1 MNKLSTILIYN
12 FVTMFTLMKNNFSKN
27 MVIATIAIVGTLLLV
42 STIINDSSSNMSV
55 NAQAQQ
61 QSSKEAPEKGT
72 IFVFNEKSRP
82 ANEPEKCADLAS
94 VVKGKAL
101 PDYNL
106 CDIVVYRQ
114 APPIVRNDGMVLNNF
129 SGLGHYIEMVPA
141 VVNNTGVFNSKGT
154 PSNQTSTSPQK
165 QDNLKVAFG
174 EWSVIDEEV
183 VPVQQ
188 VMQKYNWT
196 QTALHHHM
204 LNESPKIL
212 FLHWSVTGDANEL
225 IKQAKEIIMQT
236 STYQNLTGNT
246 RTPTSG
252 GP

>member
-1 MNKLSTILIYN
+1 
-12 FVTMFTLMKNNFSKN
+12 
-27 MVIATIAIVGTLLLV
+27 MVIATMAIVGTLLLV
-42 STIINDSSSNMSV
+42 STIINSSSNMSV
-55 NAQAQQ
+55 NAQAQKQ
-61 QSSKEAPEKGT
+61 PLKVEAPEKGT

-82 ANEPEKCADLAS
+82 ANEPEKCAALAS
-94 VVKGKAL
+94 VVKGKAV

-141 VVNNTGVFNSKGT
+141 VVNNTGHFNSKVH
-154 PSNQTSTSPQK
+154 PIINSTSPQK
-165 QDNLKVAFG
+165 QDNQKVAFG
-174 EWSVIDEEV
+174 EWSVIDAEV
-183 VPVQQ
+183 VPVQK

-196 QTALHHHM
+196 QTALHHHL

-212 FLHWSVTGDANEL
+212 FLHWSVTGDANDL

-246 RTPTSG
+246 RTPTSA

>member
-1 MNKLSTILIYN
+1 
-12 FVTMFTLMKNNFSKN
+12 MKNNFSKN
-27 MVIATIAIVGTLLLV
+27 MVIATMAIVGTLLLI
-42 STIINDSSSNMSV
+42 STIINSSSSSNMSA
-55 NAQAQQ
+55 NAQPQQQ
-61 QSSKEAPEKGT
+61 QSSTEAPEKGT

-82 ANEPEKCADLAS
+82 ANEPEKCAALAS

-154 PSNQTSTSPQK
+154 PSNQTSSSPQK

-225 IKQAKEIIMQT
+225 IEQAKEIIMQT

>member
-1 MNKLSTILIYN
+1 MTMKTKFSKSAII
-12 FVTMFTLMKNNFSKN
+12 VTMTL
-27 MVIATIAIVGTLLLV
+27 VGTLLLV
-42 STIINDSSSNMSV
+42 STIINSSNSSNISI
-55 NAQAQQ
+55 NAQAQKQ
-61 QSSKEAPEKGT
+61 QSPQKVEAPEKGT

-82 ANEPEKCADLAS
+82 ANEPEKCAQLAS
-94 VVKGKAL
+94 VVKGKAV

-114 APPIVRNDGMVLNNF
+114 APPIVRNDGMVMNNF
-129 SGLGHYIEMVPA
+129 SGIGHYIEMVPA
-141 VVNNTGVFNSKGT
+141 VINDTGQFA
-154 PSNQTSTSPQK
+154 STSASNSTQ
-165 QDNLKVAFG
+165 QNNQKVAFG
-174 EWSVIDEEV
+174 EWAVIDPEV
-183 VPVQQ
+183 VPVQKI
-188 VMQKYNWT
+188 MQKYNWT
-196 QTALHHHM
+196 QTALHHHL

-212 FLHWSVTGDANEL
+212 FLHWSVTGDANDL

>member
-1 MNKLSTILIYN
+1 
-12 FVTMFTLMKNNFSKN
+12 
-27 MVIATIAIVGTLLLV
+27 MVFFGTLIVISALM
-42 STIINDSSSNMSV
+42 NDNIFV
-55 NAQAQQ
+55 NAQQQ
-61 QSSKEAPEKGT
+61 KSPQKVEAPEKGT

-82 ANEPEKCADLAS
+82 VNDPEKCAALAS
-94 VVKGKAL
+94 LVKGKAV

-114 APPIVRNDGMVLNNF
+114 APPIVRNDGMVMNNF
-129 SGLGHYIEMVPA
+129 SGIGHYIEMVPA
-141 VVNNTGVFNSKGT
+141 VTNDTGQFASADTAASQQKGQ
-154 PSNQTSTSPQK
+154 NQS
-165 QDNLKVAFG
+165 NLKVAFG
-174 EWSVIDEEV
+174 EFALIDPEV

-188 VMQKYNWT
+188 IMGKYNWT
-196 QTALHHHM
+196 ETALHHHL

-225 IKQAKEIIMQT
+225 IKQAKEMIMQT
-236 STYQNLTGNT
+236 ATYQNLTGNT

>member
-1 MNKLSTILIYN
+1 
-12 FVTMFTLMKNNFSKN
+12 MKNKSSNN
-27 MVIATIAIVGTLLLV
+27 IIITIMVFVGTLIVISALM
-42 STIINDSSSNMSV
+42 NDNIFV
-55 NAQAQQ
+55 NAQQQ
-61 QSSKEAPEKGT
+61 KSPQKVEAPEKGT

-82 ANEPEKCADLAS
+82 ANDPEKCAALAS
-94 VVKGKAL
+94 LVKGKAV

-114 APPIVRNDGMVLNNF
+114 APPIVRNDGMVMNNF
-129 SGLGHYIEMVPA
+129 SGIGHYIEMVPA
-141 VVNNTGVFNSKGT
+141 VTNDTGQFASADTAAAQQKGQ
-154 PSNQTSTSPQK
+154 NQS
-165 QDNLKVAFG
+165 NLKVAFG
-174 EWSVIDEEV
+174 EFALIDPEV

-188 VMQKYNWT
+188 IMGKYNWT
-196 QTALHHHM
+196 ETALHHHL

-225 IKQAKEIIMQT
+225 IKQAKEMIMQT
-236 STYQNLTGNT
+236 ATYQNLTGNT

>member
-1 MNKLSTILIYN
+1 
-12 FVTMFTLMKNNFSKN
+12 
-27 MVIATIAIVGTLLLV
+27 
-42 STIINDSSSNMSV
+42 
-55 NAQAQQ
+55 
-61 QSSKEAPEKGT
+61 
-72 IFVFNEKSRP
+72 
-82 ANEPEKCADLAS
+82 
-94 VVKGKAL
+94 
-101 PDYNL
+101 
-106 CDIVVYRQ
+106 
-114 APPIVRNDGMVLNNF
+114 
-129 SGLGHYIEMVPA
+129 MVPA
-141 VVNNTGVFNSKGT
+141 VVNNTGTFNSKGT
-154 PSNQTSTSPQK
+154 PNNQTSSSSPQK

-174 EWSVIDEEV
+174 EWSVIDAEV
-183 VPVQQ
+183 APVQK

-236 STYQNLTGNT
+236 ATYQNLTGNT

>member
-1 MNKLSTILIYN
+1 MAFVGILLG
-12 FVTMFTLMKNNFSKN
+12 VSA
-27 MVIATIAIVGTLLLV
+27 ATV
-42 STIINDSSSNMSV
+42 SNGNLFV
-55 NAQAQQ
+55 NAQQQ
-61 QSSKEAPEKGT
+61 PLKEAPEKGT
-72 IFVFNEKSRP
+72 IYVFNEKSRP
-82 ANEPEKCADLAS
+82 ANEPEKCAALAS

-114 APPIVRNDGMVLNNF
+114 APPIVRNDGIVLNNF

-141 VVNNTGVFNSKGT
+141 VINDTGQFA
-154 PSNQTSTSPQK
+154 STSASNSTQ
-165 QDNLKVAFG
+165 QNNQKVAFG

-183 VPVQQ
+183 VPVQKI
-188 VMQKYNWT
+188 MQKYNWT

-212 FLHWSVTGDANEL
+212 FLHWSVTGDADEL

-236 STYQNLTGNT
+236 ATYQNLTGNT

>member
-1 MNKLSTILIYN
+1 MENK
-12 FVTMFTLMKNNFSKN
+12 FSKN
-27 MVIATIAIVGTLLLV
+27 IVIATMTFVGILLLV
-42 STIINDSSSNMSV
+42 STIINSSSNMSV
-55 NAQAQQ
+55 NAQQ
-61 QSSKEAPEKGT
+61 QSPKTEAPEKGT

-82 ANEPEKCADLAS
+82 ANEPEKCAALTS
-94 VVKGKAL
+94 VVKGKAV

-114 APPIVRNDGMVLNNF
+114 APPIVRNDGIVLNNF

-154 PSNQTSTSPQK
+154 SSNQTSSPQK

-183 VPVQQ
+183 VPVQKI
-188 VMQKYNWT
+188 MQKYNWT

>member
-1 MNKLSTILIYN
+1 MLTQ
-12 FVTMFTLMKNNFSKN
+12 MKNNFSKN
-27 MVIATIAIVGTLLLV
+27 MVIATMAIVGTLLLV
-42 STIINDSSSNMSV
+42 STIINNSSSNMSV

-61 QSSKEAPEKGT
+61 QSSKTEAPEKGT

-82 ANEPEKCADLAS
+82 ANEPEKCAALAS

-154 PSNQTSTSPQK
+154 PSNQTSSPQK

>member
-1 MNKLSTILIYN
+1 MN
-12 FVTMFTLMKNNFSKN
+12 
-27 MVIATIAIVGTLLLV
+27 
-42 STIINDSSSNMSV
+42 SNIFV
-55 NAQAQQ
+55 NAQQQ
-61 QSSKEAPEKGT
+61 KSPQKVEAPKKGT

-82 ANEPEKCADLAS
+82 ANDPEKCAALAS
-94 VVKGKAL
+94 VVKGKAV

-114 APPIVRNDGMVLNNF
+114 APPIVRNDGMVMNNF
-129 SGLGHYIEMVPA
+129 SGIGHYIEMVPA
-141 VVNNTGVFNSKGT
+141 VINDTGQFASADTAIAAQKRQQQPNNM
-154 PSNQTSTSPQK
+154 
-165 QDNLKVAFG
+165 KVAFG
-174 EWSVIDEEV
+174 EFALIDPEV

-188 VMQKYNWT
+188 IMGKYNWT
-196 QTALHHHM
+196 ETALHHHL

-225 IKQAKEIIMQT
+225 IKQAKEMIMAT

-246 RTPTSG
+246 RTPTSA

>member
-1 MNKLSTILIYN
+1 MFLKMEKKLS
-12 FVTMFTLMKNNFSKN
+12 KNI
-27 MVIATIAIVGTLLLV
+27 VIATMTFLGTLLLV
-42 STIINDSSSNMSV
+42 STIINSSSNMSA
-55 NAQAQQ
+55 NAQAQKQ
-61 QSSKEAPEKGT
+61 PLKEAPEKGT

-82 ANEPEKCADLAS
+82 ANEPEKCAALAS

-114 APPIVRNDGMVLNNF
+114 APPIVRNDGIVLNNF

-141 VVNNTGVFNSKGT
+141 VINDTGQFA
-154 PSNQTSTSPQK
+154 STSASNSTQ
-165 QDNLKVAFG
+165 QNNQKVAFG

-183 VPVQQ
+183 VPVQK

>member
-1 MNKLSTILIYN
+1 
-12 FVTMFTLMKNNFSKN
+12 MKNNFSKN
-27 MVIATIAIVGTLLLV
+27 KIIATITLVGTLLLV
-42 STIINDSSSNMSV
+42 STVINNNSSNMFV
-55 NAQAQQ
+55 NAQAQKQ
-61 QSSKEAPEKGT
+61 TPLKVEAPEKGT

-82 ANEPEKCADLAS
+82 ANEPEKCAALAS

-114 APPIVRNDGMVLNNF
+114 APPIVRNDGIVLNNF

-154 PSNQTSTSPQK
+154 PNNQTSSSPQK

-183 VPVQQ
+183 VPVQK

>member
-1 MNKLSTILIYN
+1 
-12 FVTMFTLMKNNFSKN
+12 MKNNLSKN
-27 MVIATIAIVGTLLLV
+27 KIIATMTLVGTLLLV
-42 STIINDSSSNMSV
+42 STVINNNSSNMFV
-55 NAQAQQ
+55 NAQAQKQ
-61 QSSKEAPEKGT
+61 TPLKVEAPEKGT

-82 ANEPEKCADLAS
+82 ANEPEKCAALAS

-114 APPIVRNDGMVLNNF
+114 APPIVRNDGIVLNNF

-141 VVNNTGVFNSKGT
+141 VVNNTGTFNSKGT
-154 PSNQTSTSPQK
+154 SNNQTSSSPPQK

-174 EWSVIDEEV
+174 EWSVIDAEV
-183 VPVQQ
+183 APVQK

-212 FLHWSVTGDANEL
+212 FLHWSVTGDANDL

-246 RTPTSG
+246 RTPTSA

>member
-1 MNKLSTILIYN
+1 
-12 FVTMFTLMKNNFSKN
+12 
-27 MVIATIAIVGTLLLV
+27 MVIAMIAIVGTLLLV

>member
-1 MNKLSTILIYN
+1 MESKFLIS
-12 FVTMFTLMKNNFSKN
+12 M
-27 MVIATIAIVGTLLLV
+27 TIAIMAFVGILLVV
-42 STIINDSSSNMSV
+42 STISNNSIFV
-55 NAQAQQ
+55 NAQQQ
-61 QSSKEAPEKGT
+61 QQQQPPKVDAPEKGT

-82 ANEPEKCADLAS
+82 ANEPEKCAALAS
-94 VVKGKAL
+94 VVKGKAI

-114 APPIVRNDGMVLNNF
+114 APPIVRNDGIVLNNF

-154 PSNQTSTSPQK
+154 SSNQTSTSPQK

-183 VPVQQ
+183 VPVQKI
-188 VMQKYNWT
+188 MQKYNWT

>member
-1 MNKLSTILIYN
+1 MFPQMKNKLSKNIVLA
-12 FVTMFTLMKNNFSKN
+12 TMT
-27 MVIATIAIVGTLLLV
+27 IVGILLVV
-42 STIINDSSSNMSV
+42 STIINSSSSNMSV
-55 NAQAQQ
+55 NAQAQKQ
-61 QSSKEAPEKGT
+61 PLKEEAPEKGT
-72 IFVFNEKSRP
+72 IYVFNEKSRP
-82 ANEPEKCADLAS
+82 ANEPEKCAALAS

-114 APPIVRNDGMVLNNF
+114 APPIVRNDGIVLNNF

-141 VVNNTGVFNSKGT
+141 VINDTGQF
-154 PSNQTSTSPQK
+154 TSTSASNSTQ
-165 QDNLKVAFG
+165 QNNQKVAFG

-183 VPVQQ
+183 VPVQK

-212 FLHWSVTGDANEL
+212 FLHWSVTGDADEL

-236 STYQNLTGNT
+236 ATYQNLTGNT